1 MTTPGRGQA
10 PAATGLVG
18 RPGAGGRSR
27 HRRAVGTTTTAHGT
41 GHSMALRIS
50 VDLDGLRWADLFRF
64 VDLARNGGIGPD
76 DQVDVI
82 TYGSDPMSVSLSARI
97 FPQTDG
103 FLSVEQD
110 AGAESLR
117 AAPLSISPAPASN
130 GSTPFGYE
138 GGADRPAPAGGSHYP
153 SFDGAP
159 ERPSTPPPPPPS
171 GMPNYPAYEAPADR
185 GVPSGQAGGHYPP
198 FDGGQPD
205 RLPNGGP
212 YAGFEPAFD
221 RGQPGKDLPGG
232 ANPAD
237 SPYIEE
243 FARLQE
249 GLMRQVR
256 RGDEVRPERA

>member
-1 MTTPGRGQA
+1 
-10 PAATGLVG
+10 
-18 RPGAGGRSR
+18 
-27 HRRAVGTTTTAHGT
+27 
-41 GHSMALRIS
+41 MALRIS

-103 FLSVEQD
+103 FLSPEQD
-110 AGAESLR
+110 AGAGADALR
-117 AAPLSISPAPASN
+117 SAPLSISPAPSSN
-130 GSTPFGYE
+130 GSSPFGYDGGTE
-138 GGADRPAPAGGSHYP
+138 RAPSQGGGAHYP

-159 ERPSTPPPPPPS
+159 ERPSTPPPT

-185 GVPSGQAGGHYPP
+185 GAPSGQGGGHYPS

-205 RLPNGGP
+205 RLPGGGP

-221 RGQPGKDLPGG
+221 RGQPGKEMPG
-232 ANPAD
+232 APNPAD

>member
-1 MTTPGRGQA
+1 
-10 PAATGLVG
+10 
-18 RPGAGGRSR
+18 
-27 HRRAVGTTTTAHGT
+27 
-41 GHSMALRIS
+41 MALRIS

-97 FPQTDG
+97 LAQSDG
-103 FLSVEQD
+103 F
-110 AGAESLR
+110 GPAESDGASEPLR
-117 AAPLSISPAPASN
+117 SAPLSISPAPSAN
-130 GSTPFGYE
+130 GSAQFGYDNQPE
-138 GGADRPAPAGGSHYP
+138 RPGSPNGAHYP
-153 SFDGAP
+153 AFDNAP
-159 ERPSTPPPPPPS
+159 ERPTTPPPS
-171 GMPNYPAYEAPADR
+171 YPAYEAPADR
-185 GVPSGQAGGHYPP
+185 GAPAQGASHYPS
-198 FDGGQPD
+198 FDNGQPD
-205 RLPNGGP
+205 RLNGGGP

-221 RGQPGKDLPGG
+221 RGAPGKELPSG
-232 ANPAD
+232 NPAD